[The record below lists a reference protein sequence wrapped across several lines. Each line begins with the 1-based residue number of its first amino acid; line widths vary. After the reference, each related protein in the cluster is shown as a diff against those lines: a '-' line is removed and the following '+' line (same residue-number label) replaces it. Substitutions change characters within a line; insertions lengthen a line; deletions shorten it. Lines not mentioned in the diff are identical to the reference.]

1 MSKKEEVAI
10 PREDELLKLDN
21 QLCFALYSSSRGIT
35 RLYRPLLSEFGMTYP
50 QYLAMLVLWER
61 EPLTVR
67 ELGER
72 LFLDSGTLTPLL
84 KRMEKKGF
92 LTRERSQGDER
103 QVLIGLTD
111 KGRKLRDK
119 ALAIP
124 LKIANQVNI
133 SQSEFISLLTSLKK
147 LMREIDMGGS
157 NNSSM

>member
-1 MSKKEEVAI
+1 VSKKEEVAI
-10 PREDELLKLDN
+10 PRGEELLKLDN

-50 QYLAMLVLWER
+50 QYLAMLVLWEK
-61 EPLTVR
+61 EPLTVK

-84 KRMEKKGF
+84 KRMEKQGL

-103 QVLIGLTD
+103 QVLISLTD
-111 KGRKLRDK
+111 KGRKLKDK

-124 LKIANQVNI
+124 LRIADQINI
-133 SQSEFISLLTSLKK
+133 SQSEFTSLLTSLKK
-147 LMREIDMGGS
+147 LMKKIDMGGS
-157 NNSSM
+157 NNSPI

>member
-1 MSKKEEVAI
+1 VSKKEDVAI
-10 PREDELLKLDN
+10 PREDELLRLDN

-35 RLYRPLLSEFGMTYP
+35 RLYRPLLLEFGITYP

-61 EPLTVR
+61 EPLTVK

-84 KRMEKKGF
+84 KRMEKQGL

-103 QVLIGLTD
+103 QVLISLTD
-111 KGRKLRDK
+111 EGRKLKDK

-147 LMREIDMGGS
+147 LMKKIDMGGS
-157 NNSSM
+157 NNSM

>member
-1 MSKKEEVAI
+1 VSKKEDVAI
-10 PREDELLKLDN
+10 PSEDELLRLDN

-35 RLYRPLLSEFGMTYP
+35 RLYRPLLLEFGITYP
-50 QYLAMLVLWER
+50 QYLAMLVLWEK
-61 EPLTVR
+61 EPLTVK

-84 KRMEKKGF
+84 KRMEKQGL

-111 KGRKLRDK
+111 EGRKLKDK

-147 LMREIDMGGS
+147 LMKKIDMGGS
-157 NNSSM
+157 NNSM

>member
-1 MSKKEEVAI
+1 MSKKEDVAI
-10 PREDELLKLDN
+10 PREDELLRLDN

-35 RLYRPLLSEFGMTYP
+35 RLYRPLLLEFGITYP

-61 EPLTVR
+61 EPLTVK

-84 KRMEKKGF
+84 KRMEKQGL

-103 QVLIGLTD
+103 QVLISLTD
-111 KGRKLRDK
+111 EGRKLKDK

-147 LMREIDMGGS
+147 LMKKIDMGGS
-157 NNSSM
+157 NNSM

>member
-1 MSKKEEVAI
+1 VSKKEEVAI
-10 PREDELLKLDN
+10 PRGEELLKLDN

-50 QYLAMLVLWER
+50 QYLAMLVLWEK
-61 EPLTVR
+61 EPLTVK

-84 KRMEKKGF
+84 KRMEKQGL

-103 QVLIGLTD
+103 RVLISLTD
-111 KGRKLRDK
+111 KGRKLKDK

-124 LKIANQVNI
+124 LRIADQINI
-133 SQSEFISLLTSLKK
+133 SQSEFTSLLTSLKK
-147 LMREIDMGGS
+147 LMKKIDMGGS
-157 NNSSM
+157 NNSTI

>member
-1 MSKKEEVAI
+1 VSKKEDVAI
-10 PREDELLKLDN
+10 PREDELLRLDN

-35 RLYRPLLSEFGMTYP
+35 RLYRPLLLEFGITYP
-50 QYLAMLVLWER
+50 QYLAMLVLWEK
-61 EPLTVR
+61 EPLTVK

-84 KRMEKKGF
+84 KRMEKQGL

-103 QVLIGLTD
+103 QVLISLTD
-111 KGRKLRDK
+111 EGRNLKDK

-124 LKIANQVNI
+124 LKIADQVNI

-147 LMREIDMGGS
+147 LMRKIDMGGS
-157 NNSSM
+157 NNSSI

>member
-1 MSKKEEVAI
+1 MSKKEDVAI
-10 PREDELLKLDN
+10 PSEDELLRLDN

-35 RLYRPLLSEFGMTYP
+35 RLYRPLLLEFGITYP
-50 QYLAMLVLWER
+50 QYLAMLVLWEK
-61 EPLTVR
+61 EPLTVK

-84 KRMEKKGF
+84 KRMEKQGL

-111 KGRKLRDK
+111 EGRKLKDK

-147 LMREIDMGGS
+147 LMKKIDMGGS
-157 NNSSM
+157 NNSM